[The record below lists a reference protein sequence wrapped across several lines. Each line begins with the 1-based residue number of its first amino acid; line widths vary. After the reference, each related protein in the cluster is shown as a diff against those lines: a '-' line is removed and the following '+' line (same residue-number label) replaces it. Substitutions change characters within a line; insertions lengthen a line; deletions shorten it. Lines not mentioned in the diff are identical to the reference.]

1 MNGFNSGEAE
11 IDWLIS
17 PEYDMTDINQ
27 AEIAFSAAWRYGTN
41 DETHFC
47 KLMYSENYDGNT
59 DNIATSTWV
68 EIPFA
73 LPPQDTW
80 TSIKN
85 IDISAIAGK
94 VYFAFVY
101 NYPDNYSRWRIDNF
115 QVFGFI
121 PAGTDA
127 TLSDLLVDGVS
138 VEGFASAKVN
148 YTLELPAGTTTVP
161 TVTYTTTD
169 DNATAVVTPAADLA
183 GDAAARTTTVLVTAQ
198 DGTTTQTY
206 AILFNPVIE
215 VATIAELRASVDE
228 TRKYKITGEVV
239 LTHQDG
245 FRNKKYVQDATAAIE
260 IDDVLT
266 TNTAPGVITTTYD
279 IGDGIVGLEGK
290 VKDYYGFLQFNP
302 SVDPGAANS
311 KNNVVD
317 VQVLTVSEF
326 KTNFQNYAAELVA
339 IEGVSFPDAGGT
351 FANGKNYK
359 VAVGTDTTVFRSHY
373 YNVING
379 VEIPKMADIQGI
391 AIWDFNEAKIAP
403 RVASDLSAYSSDA
416 TLSDLMVN
424 GTSVEGFS
432 GTTLTYNVTLP
443 IGTTD
448 VPAVTYA
455 TNDENATASVTDA
468 TDLTGDEAA
477 RTTTVVVT
485 AQDGTESTYSIVF
498 TVEVNSVALNSLH
511 AISVYPVPA
520 VDEIVVK
527 GMNNSET
534 IDIVNILGSKI
545 RTVVVTGDEM
555 RINISDLSE
564 GVYMILSER
573 SSVRFVKR

>member
-1 MNGFNSGEAE
+1 LAQLDETSKVYYVVLDDGATAPTVTEVIAGTGSAGAAAVLAGSFTAGISETTETVTGLTVETSYDVYVVAEDDEATPNVQGAVSLVEITTVVMPDLLFMVDFATELAPFTQFNVAGATKQWVQSNGYAEMNGFNSGEAE

-183 GDAAARTTTVLVTAQ
+183 GDAAARTTTV
-198 DGTTTQTY
+198 
-206 AILFNPVIE
+206 
-215 VATIAELRASVDE
+215 
-228 TRKYKITGEVV
+228 
-239 LTHQDG
+239 
-245 FRNKKYVQDATAAIE
+245 
-260 IDDVLT
+260 
-266 TNTAPGVITTTYD
+266 
-279 IGDGIVGLEGK
+279 
-290 VKDYYGFLQFNP
+290 
-302 SVDPGAANS
+302 
-311 KNNVVD
+311 
-317 VQVLTVSEF
+317 
-326 KTNFQNYAAELVA
+326 
-339 IEGVSFPDAGGT
+339 
-351 FANGKNYK
+351 
-359 VAVGTDTTVFRSHY
+359 
-373 YNVING
+373 
-379 VEIPKMADIQGI
+379 
-391 AIWDFNEAKIAP
+391 W
-403 RVASDLSAYSSDA
+403 
-416 TLSDLMVN
+416 
-424 GTSVEGFS
+424 
-432 GTTLTYNVTLP
+432 
-443 IGTTD
+443 
-448 VPAVTYA
+448 
-455 TNDENATASVTDA
+455 
-468 TDLTGDEAA
+468 
-477 RTTTVVVT
+477 
-485 AQDGTESTYSIVF
+485 
-498 TVEVNSVALNSLH
+498 
-511 AISVYPVPA
+511 
-520 VDEIVVK
+520 
-527 GMNNSET
+527 
-534 IDIVNILGSKI
+534 
-545 RTVVVTGDEM
+545 
-555 RINISDLSE
+555 
-564 GVYMILSER
+564 
-573 SSVRFVKR
+573 